1 MRRLWGPYPI
11 RGPYPWAFAVA
22 VALLFGAC
30 ASPGPT
36 AGSPT
41 APGSAVV
48 VAPATQF
55 DAARAKAHVDYLAD
69 AARGGRYSGSAG
81 YRDAATY
88 VADRFREIGL
98 EPLGDNGTFFQHFT
112 MPIVDLTEMSTLT
125 GPGGRTYRPR
135 VDFTESV
142 GGRSGSGK
150 VEAAIAAVGGGAR
163 GGGLNDFTGANVRG
177 KIALVTGP
185 PAQNGGSSVEN
196 AYQLGAIGIL
206 LVGGATLRYSYI
218 PRLQTETVP
227 TLVISQEVADELLAP
242 AGRTVSTAQDLVRA
256 HRADPNAPAS
266 GFDVPTTVRMTVS
279 LTPVHDVDAMNVVG
293 LLRSPDPNNTQR
305 AVLVGGHL
313 DGVGTDPD
321 GSVFQA
327 ANDNASGPA
336 VTIEVARALALSR
349 ASLSHSIVFVAFAG
363 EEEGYYG
370 SEAYVAQMA
379 VAPGRVESLVA
390 VLNLDVVGCCSDTL
404 LVSNEAPDLQRRVRD
419 TATRLGISSQATGS
433 GGSDQQSFARRR
445 VPAVFIGVADFILHV
460 YADTP
465 AVVQES
471 RLKKAGD
478 VVTAVAKDI
487 ATAP

>member
-1 MRRLWGPYPI
+1 M
-11 RGPYPWAFAVA
+11 
-22 VALLFGAC
+22 
-30 ASPGPT
+30 
-36 AGSPT
+36 
-41 APGSAVV
+41 
-48 VAPATQF
+48 
-55 DAARAKAHVDYLAD
+55 
-69 AARGGRYSGSAG
+69 
-81 YRDAATY
+81 
-88 VADRFREIGL
+88 
-98 EPLGDNGTFFQHFT
+98 
-112 MPIVDLTEMSTLT
+112 
-125 GPGGRTYRPR
+125 
-135 VDFTESV
+135 
-142 GGRSGSGK
+142 
-150 VEAAIAAVGGGAR
+150 
-163 GGGLNDFTGANVRG
+163 
-177 KIALVTGP
+177 
-185 PAQNGGSSVEN
+185 
-196 AYQLGAIGIL
+196 
-206 LVGGATLRYSYI
+206 
-218 PRLQTETVP
+218 
-227 TLVISQEVADELLAP
+227 
-242 AGRTVSTAQDLVRA
+242 STAQDLVRA

-336 VTIEVARALALSR
+336 VTIEVARALAANR
-349 ASLSHSIVFVAFAG
+349 ASLGHSIVFVAFAG

-465 AVVQES
+465 AVVQED

>member
-1 MRRLWGPYPI
+1 VRRLW
-11 RGPYPWAFAVA
+11 AFTVT
-22 VALLFGAC
+22 VALAFGAC
-30 ASPGPT
+30 SLPGPVT
-36 AGSPT
+36 SSPT
-41 APGSAVV
+41 ASASAVV
-48 VAPATQF
+48 IAPATAF
-55 DAARAKAHVDYLAD
+55 DAAKAKAHIDYLAD

-112 MPIVDLTEMSTLT
+112 MPLVDITEMSTLT
-125 GPGGRTYRPR
+125 GPGGKTYRPR

-150 VEAAIAAVGGGAR
+150 AEAEIAAVGGAAR
-163 GGGLNDFTGANVRG
+163 SGGLNDFAGASVRG

-185 PAQNGGSSVEN
+185 AAPNGGSSVDN
-196 AYQLGAIGIL
+196 AYQEGAIGVLI
-206 LVGGATLRYSYI
+206 VGGATLRYSYI
-218 PRLQTETVP
+218 PRLQSETVP
-227 TLVISQEVADELLAP
+227 TFVISQEVADQLLAST
-242 AGRTVSTAQDLVRA
+242 GKTVSIAQDLVRA
-256 HRADPNAPAS
+256 HRSDPSAPAS
-266 GFDVPTTVRMTVS
+266 GFDVPISVRMTVS
-279 LTPVHDVDAMNVVG
+279 LTPVHDVDAINVVG
-293 LLRSPDPNNTQR
+293 VLRSPDPNNTQR

-336 VTIEVARALALSR
+336 VTIEVARALAASR

-370 SEAYVAQMA
+370 SEAYIAQMA

-390 VLNLDVVGCCSDTL
+390 VLNLDVIGCCSDTL
-404 LVSNEAPDLQRRVRD
+404 IVSNEAPDLQRRVRD
-419 TATRLGISSQATGS
+419 AATKLGVASEATGS

-445 VPAVFIGVADFILHV
+445 VPAVFIGMADFILHV
-460 YADTP
+460 YADKP
-465 AVVQES
+465 AVVLES
-471 RLKKAGD
+471 RLKMAGD

>member
-1 MRRLWGPYPI
+1 MRRLW
-11 RGPYPWAFAVA
+11 AFTVT
-22 VALLFGAC
+22 VALALGAC
-30 ASPGPT
+30 FSPGPVT
-36 AGSPT
+36 SSPT
-41 APGSAVV
+41 ASASAVV
-48 VAPATQF
+48 IAPATAF
-55 DAARAKAHVDYLAD
+55 DAAKAKAHIEYLAD
-69 AARGGRYSGSAG
+69 PARGGRYSGSAG

-98 EPLGDNGTFFQHFT
+98 EPLGDNGTFFEHFT
-112 MPIVDLTEMSTLT
+112 MPLVDLTEMSTLT
-125 GPGGRTYRPR
+125 GPGGKTYRPR

-150 VEAAIAAVGGGAR
+150 AEAEIAAVGGAAR
-163 GGGLNDFTGANVRG
+163 SGGLNDFAGANVRG

-185 PAQNGGSSVEN
+185 AAPNGASSVEN
-196 AYQLGAIGIL
+196 AYQEGAVGVLI
-206 LVGGATLRYSYI
+206 VGGATLRYSYI
-218 PRLQTETVP
+218 PRLQSETVP
-227 TLVISQEVADELLAP
+227 TFVISQEAADQLLAP
-242 AGRTVSTAQDLVRA
+242 TGKTVATAQDLVRA
-256 HRADPNAPAS
+256 RRANSNAPAS
-266 GFDVPTTVRMTVS
+266 GFDVPTSVRMTVS

-293 LLRSPDPNNTQR
+293 LLRSPDPNNAQR

-336 VTIEVARALALSR
+336 VTIEVARALAASR

-390 VLNLDVVGCCSDTL
+390 VLNLDVIGCCSDTL

-419 TATRLGISSQATGS
+419 AATKLGVQSEATGS
-433 GGSDQQSFARRR
+433 GGSDQTSFARRR
-445 VPAVFIGVADFILHV
+445 VPAVFIGAADFILHV
-460 YADTP
+460 YADKP
-465 AVVQES
+465 AVVLER
-471 RLKKAGD
+471 RLKNAGD
-478 VVTAVAKDI
+478 VVAAVAKDI

>member
-1 MRRLWGPYPI
+1 VRRL
-11 RGPYPWAFAVA
+11 WAFAVTA
-22 VALLFGAC
+22 SLALGAC
-30 ASPGPT
+30 SSAGPAAT
-36 AGSPT
+36 SPT
-41 APGSAVV
+41 ASSSAVL
-48 VAPATQF
+48 VAPATAF
-55 DAARAKAHVDYLAD
+55 DAAKAKAHVDYLAD
-69 AARGGRYSGSAG
+69 PARGGRYSGSAG

-88 VADRFREIGL
+88 VADRFRDIGL

-150 VEAAIAAVGGGAR
+150 VEAEIAAVGGAAR
-163 GGGLNDFTGANVRG
+163 GGGLDDFAGANVRG

-185 PAQNGGSSVEN
+185 SAPNGGSSVEN
-196 AYQLGAIGIL
+196 AYQEGAIGVLI
-206 LVGGATLRYSYI
+206 VGGATLRYSYI
-218 PRLQTETVP
+218 PRLQSETVP
-227 TLVISQEVADELLAP
+227 TFVISQEVADQLLGP
-242 AGRTVSTAQDLVRA
+242 SGRTVATAQDLVRA
-256 HRADPNAPAS
+256 RRSNTSAPAS

-279 LTPVHDVDAMNVVG
+279 LGPVHDVDAINVVG
-293 LLRSPDPNNTQR
+293 LLRSPDPNNAQR

-321 GSVFQA
+321 GAIFQA

-336 VTIEVARALALSR
+336 VTIEVARALAGSR
-349 ASLSHSIVFVAFAG
+349 ASLSHSVVFVAFAG

-370 SEAYVAQMA
+370 SEAYIAQMA

-390 VLNLDVVGCCSDTL
+390 VLNLDVIGCCSDTL

-419 TATRLGISSQATGS
+419 AATKLGVASDATGS

-445 VPAVFIGVADFILHV
+445 VPAVFIGAADFILHV
-460 YADTP
+460 YADKP
-465 AVVQES
+465 SVVLES
-471 RLKKAGD
+471 RLQKAGD

-487 ATAP
+487 ASAP

>member
-1 MRRLWGPYPI
+1 MRRLW
-11 RGPYPWAFAVA
+11 AFTVT
-22 VALLFGAC
+22 VTLALGAC
-30 ASPGPT
+30 SLPGPAT
-36 AGSPT
+36 SSPT
-41 APGSAVV
+41 ASPSAVV
-48 VAPATQF
+48 VAPATAF

-69 AARGGRYSGSAG
+69 PARGGRYSGSAG

-112 MPIVDLTEMSTLT
+112 MPLVDLTEMSTLT

-150 VEAAIAAVGGGAR
+150 VEAEIAAVGGAAR
-163 GGGLNDFTGANVRG
+163 SGGLNDFAGANVRG

-185 PAQNGGSSVEN
+185 SAPSGGSSVEN
-196 AYQLGAIGIL
+196 AYQEGAIGVLI
-206 LVGGATLRYSYI
+206 VGGATLRYSYI
-218 PRLQTETVP
+218 PRLQSETVP
-227 TLVISQEVADELLAP
+227 TFVISQDAADQLLAP
-242 AGRTVSTAQDLVRA
+242 TGKTVATAQDLVRA
-256 HRADPNAPAS
+256 RRANPSAPAS

-279 LTPVHDVDAMNVVG
+279 LTPVHDVDAINVVG
-293 LLRSPDPNNTQR
+293 LLRSPDPNNAQR

-336 VTIEVARALALSR
+336 VTIEVARALAASR
-349 ASLSHSIVFVAFAG
+349 ASLSHSVVFVAFAG
-363 EEEGYYG
+363 EEEGYFG
-370 SEAYVAQMA
+370 SEAYIAQMA

-390 VLNLDVVGCCSDTL
+390 VLNLDVIGCCSDTL

-419 TATRLGISSQATGS
+419 AATKLGVASEATGS

-445 VPAVFIGVADFILHV
+445 VPAVFIGMADFILHV
-460 YADTP
+460 YADKP
-465 AVVQES
+465 AVVLES
-471 RLKKAGD
+471 RLKNAGD

>member
-1 MRRLWGPYPI
+1 MRR
-11 RGPYPWAFAVA
+11 RWAFTVV
-22 VALLFGAC
+22 VALALGAC
-30 ASPGPT
+30 SSPGPAT
-36 AGSPT
+36 ASPT
-41 APGSAVV
+41 ESASAVV
-48 VAPATQF
+48 AAPATEF
-55 DAARAKAHVDYLAD
+55 DGTKAKAHVDYLGD

-98 EPLGDNGTFFQHFT
+98 EPLGDNGTFFEHFT

-125 GPGGRTYRPR
+125 GPGGKTYRPR

-150 VEAAIAAVGGGAR
+150 AEAEISAVGGAAR
-163 GGGLNDFTGANVRG
+163 GGGFNDFAGANVRG

-185 PAQNGGSSVEN
+185 SAPNGGSSVEN
-196 AYQLGAIGIL
+196 AYQEGAIGVLI
-206 LVGGATLRYSYI
+206 VGGSTLRYSYL
-218 PRLQTETVP
+218 PRLQTETLP
-227 TLVISQEVADELLAP
+227 TLVISQSVADQLLAP
-242 AGRTVSTAQDLVRA
+242 AGKTLSAAQDLVRA
-256 HRADPNAPAS
+256 RHADPNAPAS
-266 GFDVPTTVRMTVS
+266 GFDVPTTVRISVS

-293 LLRSPDPNNTQR
+293 LLRSPDPNNAQR

-336 VTIEVARALALSR
+336 VTIEVARALAASR

-363 EEEGYYG
+363 EEEGFFG
-370 SEAYVAQMA
+370 SEAYIAQMA

-390 VLNLDVVGCCSDTL
+390 VLNLDVIGCCSHTL
-404 LVSNEAPDLQRRVRD
+404 LVSNEAPDLQRRVLD
-419 TATRLGISSQATGS
+419 AATKLGVQSAMAGS
-433 GGSDQQSFARRR
+433 GGSDQTSFARRR
-445 VPAVFIGVADFILHV
+445 VPAVFIGAADFILHV
-460 YADTP
+460 YGDKP
-465 AVVQES
+465 AIVEASWLQ
-471 RLKKAGD
+471 KAGE

-487 ATAP
+487 ASAP

>member
-1 MRRLWGPYPI
+1 MRLLWT
-11 RGPYPWAFAVA
+11 FTVA
-22 VALLFGAC
+22 VAIAFGAC
-30 ASPGPT
+30 TSSRPT
-36 AGSPT
+36 TSSPT
-41 APGSAVV
+41 ASTVL
-48 VAPATQF
+48 VAPAIEF
-55 DAARAKAHVDYLAD
+55 DGARAKAHVDYLAD

-88 VADRFREIGL
+88 VADRFREVGL

-125 GPGGRTYRPR
+125 GPGGKTYRPR

-150 VEAAIAAVGGGAR
+150 AEAEIAAVGGAARSGGA
-163 GGGLNDFTGANVRG
+163 NDFAGASVRG

-185 PAQNGGSSVEN
+185 AAPNGGSSVEN
-196 AYQLGAIGIL
+196 AYQEGAIGVL
-206 LVGGATLRYSYI
+206 LVGGATLRYSFI
-218 PRLQTETVP
+218 PRLQAATVP
-227 TLVISQEVADELLAP
+227 TLVITQELADELLAP
-242 AGRTVSTAQDLVRA
+242 TGKTVATAQALVRA
-256 HRADPNAPAS
+256 RRADPSAPES
-266 GFDVPTTVRMTVS
+266 GFDVPTSVRMTVS
-279 LTPVHDVDAMNVVG
+279 LTPVHDVDAINVVG
-293 LLRSPDPNNTQR
+293 VLRSPDANNSQR

-336 VTIEVARALALSR
+336 VTIEVARALAGSR
-349 ASLSHSIVFVAFAG
+349 ASLSHSVVFVAFAG

-390 VLNLDVVGCCSDTL
+390 MLNLDVIGCCSDTL

-419 TATRLGISSQATGS
+419 AATKLGVASEATGS
-433 GGSDQQSFARRR
+433 GGSDQTSFARRR
-445 VPAVFIGVADFILHV
+445 VPAVFIGAADFILHV
-460 YADTP
+460 YADKP
-465 AVVQES
+465 AVVEES